1 MYEIYFTYI
10 YSGTPLNRNLSK
22 LEFPPTKQMSKSRI
36 FSFYLHCIKIPANRN
51 PSIPETGQALYY
63 F

>member
-22 LEFPPTKQMSKSRI
+22 PEFPQTKQMSKSRI
-36 FSFYLHCIKIPANRN
+36 SASICIV
-51 PSIPETGQALYY
+51 
-63 F
+63 